1 MIMKKLRRTV
11 PLLISAVLCLSTT
24 GCSLDG
30 AFAIFGEKTKEEGEQ
45 LLPDY
50 SRPSSTEEGNTGVE
64 DVVVIEEEQ
73 DPGEGTAEAGAEGL
87 SGFDYDQ
94 LSAGQKSAYEQL
106 YTGVSGRKSEFYI
119 NAESAEDVGPALRA
133 LLGDH
138 PEFFWITGSAS
149 IYGFPGPGIKRI
161 TLEFN
166 IDPAEID
173 SQQAMIEAEAAGYL
187 EQIYDG
193 MSEYEKVRL
202 AYEYVIRNTDYV
214 MGAPQSQNIQSS
226 MIYHQSVCAGY
237 AREFKYL
244 LDRAGVFCAYV
255 EGDITDSTDGSSE
268 AHAWNLVMIDGEYYY
283 LDATEGDPYF
293 VQAEEQAGMAREADY
308 SYMCLT
314 SEDLMRMGYVP
325 SERYAVPETYART
338 WDYYV
343 VNGYYHDHFD
353 YDEIRSTLM
362 SAAETGENSV
372 YMKFSDFESYAA
384 AVDAVMNGGILEEAV
399 QYKMSLTGMEN
410 AEYLPII
417 SDALLTINIF
427 W

>member
-1 MIMKKLRRTV
+1 MV
-11 PLLISAVLCLSTT
+11 PLLLSVVLCLCAA
-24 GCSLDG
+24 GCSSDG
-30 AFAIFGEKTKEEGEQ
+30 TSAIFGSNPKEEGEP

-50 SRPSSTEEGNTGVE
+50 TPPSSAEGGNPAAEE
-64 DVVVIEEEQ
+64 VVVIEEEQ
-73 DPGEGTAEAGAEGL
+73 DPGDGTAETGAQGL

-94 LSAGQKSAYEQL
+94 LQEGVRSVYEQL
-106 YTGVSGRKSEFYI
+106 YTGISERKSEFYI
-119 NAESAEDVGPALRA
+119 TAESAEDVGPALRA
-133 LLGDH
+133 LLADH

-166 IDPAEID
+166 IDPSEID

-187 EQIYDG
+187 GQIYDG

-255 EGDITDSTDGSSE
+255 EGDITNRTDGSSE
-268 AHAWNLVMIDGEYYY
+268 AHAWNLVMIDGEYTFV
-283 LDATEGDPYF
+283 DATWGDPNYISE
-293 VQAEEQAGMAREADY
+293 VQNAMAPDVTYSFLGLTTDDLSRAGYEPTEEY
-308 SYMCLT
+308 IL
-314 SEDLMRMGYVP
+314 
-325 SERYAVPETYART
+325 PETYSRT

-343 VNGYYHDHFD
+343 LNGYYHDYYS
-353 YDEIRSTLM
+353 YDEIYNMLI
-362 SAAETGENSV
+362 AAVDSGADSV
-372 YMKFSDFESYAA
+372 HMKFSDFDNYAA
-384 AVDAVMNGGILEEAV
+384 AKGDLYDGGLLNSV
-399 QYKMSLTGMEN
+399 LQYKMSIEGRGTMSYYPVDE
-410 AEYLPII
+410 
-417 SDALLTINIF
+417 DALHTIDIY